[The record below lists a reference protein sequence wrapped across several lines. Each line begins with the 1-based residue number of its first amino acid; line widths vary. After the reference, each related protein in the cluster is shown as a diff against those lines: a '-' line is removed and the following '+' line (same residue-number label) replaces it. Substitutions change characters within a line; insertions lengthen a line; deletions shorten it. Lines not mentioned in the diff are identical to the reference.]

1 MASDTPASKTK
12 RFPLPQRPVPIH
24 PLAFA
29 LYPILALATANVANI
44 PLQSALWA
52 VGISVLATLVLWGIS
67 RLATRNQ
74 HTAAGVTTLFL
85 ILFFSYGHVDGLLFK
100 EGGGTVWLS
109 ILWGILL
116 IGGGW
121 WVVTQPSRMRSL
133 TMPLNVVGILLLVF
147 PLYTIGS
154 FHLKTQ
160 SSASKVSDRFLP
172 QETTRPVSGLP
183 AGDLPD
189 VYYIILDAYARADV
203 LAEIYHYDNQPTL
216 DRLRELGFYI
226 ADESHSNY
234 NQTFLSIPSSLN
246 MAYINDIMD
255 VGPDTPYDFDRHVDL
270 IRKNEVDRI
279 LSEWGYELVSFSSGH
294 GLTAIVTA
302 DHYLHPTEEVESN
315 IVSSILL
322 FGKPFPLTSFEALL
336 LETTAL
342 RPILPGLY
350 QSMEEPPKFQ
360 NHRQRVLYAFE
371 HMADFADADGNYF
384 IFAHIISPHPPF
396 VFEANGEPKL
406 HTEAYSIADGTH
418 YVGQK
423 GSRDEYITG
432 YRNQLTYINTLLIKM
447 VEEILEKSETP
458 PIIILQADHGPG
470 AYFDWHSLEKTNQ
483 KERMSIFNAYYFPG
497 GDEEMLYPSITPV
510 NTFRVVL
517 NRYFGQ
523 DFELLEDRVYFSD
536 WSTPYDF
543 IDITDQLDE

>member
-1 MASDTPASKTK
+1 MASDVPTLMGKRI
-12 RFPLPQRPVPIH
+12 RFPEGPIPIY

-29 LYPILALATANVANI
+29 VYPILALAAANAANTL
-44 PLQSALWA
+44 LQSALWA
-52 VGISVLATLVLWGIS
+52 LGVSVLGTLVLWGIV
-67 RLATRNQ
+67 RLAVRNWY
-74 HTAAGVTTLFL
+74 TSAGMMAILL
-85 ILFFSYGHVDGLLFK
+85 ILFYAYGHMSGLLFK
-100 EGGGTVWLS
+100 EGDRTVLLS
-109 ILWGILL
+109 IVWGALL

-121 WVVTQPSRMRSL
+121 WVVRHPTHMKSL
-133 TMPLNVVGILLLVF
+133 TMPLNVVGVFLLVF
-147 PLYTIGS
+147 PLYTLGS
-154 FHLKTQ
+154 FYIKAQFSPSKLSEVTLSQ
-160 SSASKVSDRFLP
+160 ASPVNASD
-172 QETTRPVSGLP
+172 LP

-189 VYYIILDAYARADV
+189 VYYIIFDAYARADV

-226 ADESHSNY
+226 AGESHSNY

-255 VGPDTPYDFDRHVDL
+255 VGPDTPYDHDRHSKL
-270 IRKNEVDRI
+270 IRKNEVDCI

-315 IVSSILL
+315 SVSSILFL
-322 FGKPFPLTSFEALL
+322 GKTLPLTSFEALL

-342 RPILPGLY
+342 QPILPDLY
-350 QSMEEPPKFQ
+350 QSVSEPPKFQ

-371 HMADFADADGNYF
+371 HMADFADAEGNYF
-384 IFAHIISPHPPF
+384 VFAHIISPHPPF
-396 VFEANGEPKL
+396 VFEEDGEPKL

-418 YVGQK
+418 FVGRK
-423 GSRDEYITG
+423 ASRGEYISG
-432 YRNQLTYINTLLIKM
+432 YRNQLTYVNTLLIEM

-458 PIIILQADHGPG
+458 PVIILQADHGPG

-497 GDEEMLYPSITPV
+497 GDEGMLYPSITPV

-517 NRYFGQ
+517 NRYFDQ
-523 DFELLEDRVYFSD
+523 DFPLLEDHMFFSD

-543 IDITDQLDE
+543 IEITEELSE